1 MAAAVVGVVGLSAIL
16 VGALA
21 AMVVEGVVM
30 AVAGA
35 MAVAMVPCTRA
46 LSCQG

>member
-1 MAAAVVGVVGLSAIL
+1 MVGVVGLSAVL
-16 VGALA
+16 VGAVA

-30 AVAGA
+30 VVAGA
-35 MAVAMVPCTRA
+35 MAVAMVPCMRA

>member
-1 MAAAVVGVVGLSAIL
+1 MAVVGVVGLSAVL
-16 VGALA
+16 VGAVA

-35 MAVAMVPCTRA
+35 MAVAMVPCMRA